1 MSWTSEFDG
10 TWDYGE
16 LPSNVV
22 LGEGVWLESRQ
33 TFERFRSRRDPGLVI
48 GNGVRVY
55 TWTRLSIEPTG
66 FLEIGEGCVLV
77 GAMFMGAGRIRLG
90 PRVAISYGVTIADCD
105 FHPMDPVRRRSDAIA
120 HAPFGDEDD
129 RQPFEPRPVEI
140 SEDVRI
146 GVGAIVLKGVRVGAG
161 ARIGPGAVVTRDVP
175 PGVLVEGNPA
185 RVVDRQSL

>member
-105 FHPMDPVRRRSDAIA
+105 FHPMDPERRRADAIA
-120 HAPFGDEDD
+120 HAPSGNEDD

-140 SEDVRI
+140 EEDVRI
-146 GVGAIVLKGVRVGAG
+146 GVGAIVLKGVHVGAA
-161 ARIGPGAVVTRDVP
+161 ARIGPGAVVARDVP
-175 PGVLVEGNPA
+175 SGTLVEGNPA
-185 RVVDRQSL
+185 RVVAPEEA